1 MATAAM
7 GFRWLTSMP
16 QFTRVYR
23 VHPNLRDDLS
33 RRDCAVERANVKAH
47 RRDRRGSGNQMNE
60 PYVVVWVRERD
71 GNSVPAVFN
80 SKSQAASFGRASCT
94 NGMVVHADEATWDQ
108 SHERFEIKR
117 IDRQAA

>member
-1 MATAAM
+1 
-7 GFRWLTSMP
+7 
-16 QFTRVYR
+16 
-23 VHPNLRDDLS
+23 
-33 RRDCAVERANVKAH
+33 
-47 RRDRRGSGNQMNE
+47 MNE
-60 PYVVVWVRERD
+60 QYVVESVRERD

-117 IDRQAA
+117 INRQAAQCLDGARADMATESFSCFRRAEAGDVAGSHFLRYAKESSRREQANRSPALNLCDN